1 MAQQDRST
9 IKTFFETGDIP
20 TEAQFGDS
28 FDSQVFW
35 VDDVETTLGNLDT
48 KVPTSKAVN
57 DAMVFTK
64 DAENNVFYQGVTATL
79 GTLCRRNIFY
89 QASGASLGNGCQ
101 ENVFYPR
108 VSGITLGTGC
118 IKNIFEGGNFTFANN
133 LLNVVVKSSA
143 GGGNDYSNLTN
154 YGFMY
159 NNTYSAII
167 FGNGTTNYHQYYD
180 IANNRIVTT
189 NLTTLAVVNIS
200 GGAGTVTSVNAGTN
214 ISVTGTAAAPIIN
227 SLSDRYKTTSTTS
240 NTIGNGSRTFTV
252 DANLS
257 YIPLQEVLIVYDPS
271 NHMHGEVTSYSGTT
285 LIVDVKHHTGSGTY
299 NVWSINLD
307 GTPVDAITGTGV
319 ANRLAYFTAG
329 QVIDDVAA
337 ITASRALISDANG
350 LPTHSATTSIEL
362 GYVSG
367 VTSAIQTQ
375 LNSKTDTF
383 TTISNNGTW
392 ASPAASTTYYAPIFG
407 GIGIPLTTI
416 TTFLSAF
423 TFATKIV
430 GINVQHINNGG
441 TQGSNQ
447 NVAIQ
452 LRNNTTS
459 TSTQLINIQTN
470 QINTVS
476 KIWEDYSLNV
486 SIAANDQIALQINTP
501 AWGTLPTNAVIRVTL
516 FIQRT

>member
-1 MAQQDRST
+1 
-9 IKTFFETGDIP
+9 
-20 TEAQFGDS
+20 
-28 FDSQVFW
+28 
-35 VDDVETTLGNLDT
+35 
-48 KVPTSKAVN
+48 
-57 DAMVFTK
+57 
-64 DAENNVFYQGVTATL
+64 
-79 GTLCRRNIFY
+79 
-89 QASGASLGNGCQ
+89 
-101 ENVFYPR
+101 
-108 VSGITLGTGC
+108 
-118 IKNIFEGGNFTFANN
+118 
-133 LLNVVVKSSA
+133 
-143 GGGNDYSNLTN
+143 
-154 YGFMY
+154 MY
-159 NNTYSAII
+159 NNTYPAII
-167 FGNGTTNYHQYYD
+167 FGVGGTTNYHQYYD
-180 IANNRIVTT
+180 IVNNRIVTT

-227 SLSDRYKTTSTTS
+227 SLSDRYKTTSNS
-240 NTIGNGSRTFTV
+240 NITIGNGSRTFTV

-271 NHMHGEVTSYSGTT
+271 NHMHGTVTSYNSTT
-285 LIVDVKHHTGSGTY
+285 GQLIVDVKHHTGGPGPFTSW
-299 NVWSINLD
+299 VINLD
-307 GTPVDAITGTGV
+307 GVPIDAITGAGV

-329 QVIDDVAA
+329 QVIDDLD
-337 ITASRALISDANG
+337 TATYPSL
-350 LPTHSATTSIEL
+350 TEL
-362 GYVSG
+362 SYVKG

-375 LNSKTDTF
+375 LNAKTDTF
-383 TTISNNGTW
+383 TTFSTIGTW

-452 LRNNTTS
+452 LRNHTTPS
-459 TSTQLINIQTN
+459 STQLINIQTN
-470 QINTVS
+470 QLNTVS

-516 FIQRT
+516 FIQKT

>member
-1 MAQQDRST
+1 MAQQNRST

-35 VDDVETTLGNLDT
+35 VDDVETTLGNTNT

-64 DAENNVFYQGVTATL
+64 DADDNVFYNGVTATL
-79 GTLCRRNIFY
+79 GSGSGLNTFY
-89 QASGASLGNGCQ
+89 QDATGNVLGDNARY
-101 ENVFYPR
+101 NVFE
-108 VSGITLGTGC
+108 IEA
-118 IKNIFEGGNFTFANN
+118 KNFTFNNN
-133 LLNVVVKSSA
+133 LRFVTIKSGSVGA
-143 GGGNDYSNLTN
+143 NYTNLTN
-154 YGFMY
+154 YGFL
-159 NNTYSAII
+159 YSLEYPSEI
-167 FGNGTTNYHQYYD
+167 FRNPEDTANFHSCYD
-180 IANNRIVTT
+180 PTNNRIVLT
-189 NLTTLAVVNIS
+189 NLTTLAVSFIGGGGDVYLANDQTFTGENTFAIGS
-200 GGAGTVTSVNAGTN
+200 GNDTPVTITKGGSNAALK
-214 ISVTGTAAAPIIN
+214 VTKSSGSGDAIEVAQG
-227 SLSDRYKTTSTTS
+227 SLSIAD
-240 NTIGNGSRTFTV
+240 
-252 DANLS
+252 
-257 YIPLQEVLIVYDPS
+257 E
-271 NHMHGEVTSYSGTT
+271 
-285 LIVDVKHHTGSGTY
+285 
-299 NVWSINLD
+299 
-307 GTPVDAITGTGV
+307 
-319 ANRLAYFTAG
+319 
-329 QVIDDVAA
+329 
-337 ITASRALISDANG
+337 TASRIASFDGSKRVKSLDTGIYPS
-350 LPTHSATTSIEL
+350 LTEL
-362 GYVSG
+362 SYVKG

-383 TTISNNGTW
+383 TTLSNNGTW

-416 TTFLSAF
+416 TTFLNAF

-441 TQGSNQ
+441 TQSSNQ

-452 LRNNTTS
+452 LRNHTTS

-470 QINTVS
+470 QLNTVT

>member
-1 MAQQDRST
+1 MAQQNRST

-35 VDDVETTLGNLDT
+35 VDDVETTLGNTDT

-64 DAENNVFYQGVTATL
+64 DADDNVFYQGVTATL
-79 GTLCRRNIFY
+79 GTLCRWNIFY
-89 QASGASLGNGCQ
+89 QASDATLGNGCQ
-101 ENVFYPR
+101 ENVFFPR

-118 IKNIFEGGNFTFANN
+118 IKNIFEGGSNTTFANN
-133 LLNVVVKSSA
+133 LLNVVIKSSTV
-143 GGGNDYSNLTN
+143 GGSDYTNLTN

-159 NNTYSAII
+159 NNTYPAII
-167 FGNGTTNYHQYYD
+167 FGVGGTTNYHQYYD

-271 NHMHGEVTSYSGTT
+271 NHMHGTVTSYNSTT
-285 LIVDVKHHTGSGTY
+285 GQLIVDVKHHTGGPGPFTSW
-299 NVWSINLD
+299 VINLD
-307 GTPVDAITGTGV
+307 GVPIDAITGAGV

-329 QVIDDVAA
+329 QVIDDLD
-337 ITASRALISDANG
+337 TATYPSL
-350 LPTHSATTSIEL
+350 TEL
-362 GYVSG
+362 SYVKG

-375 LNSKTDTF
+375 LNAKTDTF

-392 ASPAASTTYYAPIFG
+392 ASPAASTTYYAPLMG
-407 GIGIPLTTI
+407 GIGIPLTAI

-423 TFATKIV
+423 PFATKIV

-452 LRNNTTS
+452 LRNHITS

-470 QINTVS
+470 QLNGVS
-476 KIWEDYSLNV
+476 KTWEDYSLNV